1 MLKLT
6 LPLLSLLLATSG
18 LADEKPDL
26 AMVHRTEEK
35 PNLAVVHRIK
45 EQAFRDGKVM
55 DHLFWLTDANGPR
68 LTGSPG
74 FRSAANWALQALS
87 QWGAAQPHLEPW
99 GRFGRSWAVQ
109 RFELSLLSPTYA
121 RLGGVPK
128 AWSTGTS
135 GPVSGTL
142 VLAPLFF
149 DRDDRDDALDL
160 NRLTERLR
168 AYAQAHRGKLRGQ
181 FVLLESPR
189 DLALPKDSEPLRY
202 DDKKLGE
209 LAQAL
214 AMTPPEP
221 YEWPLLRL
229 PRDPKKRHTL
239 LSHLPKEVLWD
250 FFDRRRRVFDE
261 LRRFFKSEGVLGVF
275 STDERGDGALVF
287 AESTGAWD
295 ESQTL
300 PPASVV
306 LGPEEYD
313 RLARLVE
320 KKAVVRVQLDLKVS
334 ISEHDQDG
342 VNVVAELPGGRKKD
356 ELVMMG
362 AHLDSWIGGTGATDN
377 AVGCAVMLEAFRI
390 LKTLALPMD
399 RTVRLVLWD
408 GEEQGLYGS
417 RGYVKQHFGDPVTMQ
432 LKPEHGKVAAYFN
445 LDNGSGKIRGVYL
458 QGNDMVRPIFEQWLL
473 PFKDEGATGLTIRN
487 TEGTDHMSFDA
498 VGLPGF
504 QFIQDPLDYG
514 SRTHHSTLDVYEHAQ
529 ASDLLQA
536 AVIVA
541 SFVYN
546 AANRHEMLPR
556 KPLPPPLP
564 PRKEGK

>member
-1 MLKLT
+1 MLKLA
-6 LPLLSLLLATSG
+6 PAFLLLLFAAPTPA
-18 LADEKPDL
+18 LADDKPD
-26 AMVHRTEEK
+26 
-35 PNLAVVHRIK
+35 LAVVHRIK

-74 FRSAANWALQALS
+74 FRSAAEWAVHTLAK
-87 QWGAAQPHLEPW
+87 WGAAQPRLESW

-109 RFELSLLSPTYA
+109 RFELSLVAPTYA

-128 AWSTGTS
+128 AWSTGTE

-142 VLAPLFF
+142 VSAPLFP
-149 DRDDRDDALDL
+149 DREDQDDALDVT
-160 NRLTERLR
+160 RLTARLH
-168 AYAQAHRGKLRGQ
+168 AYAKMYRGKLRGH
-181 FVLLESPR
+181 FVLLEPPR
-189 DLALPKDSEPLRY
+189 ELTLPKDGEPLRY

-209 LAQAL
+209 LGQAP
-214 AMTPPEP
+214 AMTPAEP
-221 YEWPLLRL
+221 YDWPLMRL
-229 PRDPKKRHTL
+229 PRDATKRHAFVAQ
-239 LSHLPKEVLWD
+239 LPTEPS
-250 FFDRRRRVFDE
+250 FDWVERRRRIFDE

-275 STDERGDGALVF
+275 STDDRGDGALVF

-306 LGPEEYD
+306 LGPEDYD

-320 KKAVVRVQLDLKVS
+320 KKVAVRTQLDLKVS

-342 VNVVAELPGGRKKD
+342 VNVVAELPGGKKKD
-356 ELVMMG
+356 EVVMLG
-362 AHLDSWIGGTGATDN
+362 AHLDSWTGGTGATDN

-390 LKTLALPMD
+390 LKTLALPME
-399 RTVRLVLWD
+399 RTVRLALWS

-417 RGYVKQHFGDPVTMQ
+417 RGYVKQHFADPVTMQ
-432 LKPEHGKVAAYFN
+432 LKPEHGKLAAYFN

-458 QGNDMVRPIFEQWLL
+458 QGNDMVRPIFEQWLV

-487 TEGTDHMSFDA
+487 TGGTDHLPFDA

-529 ASDLLQA
+529 VSDLLQA
-536 AVIVA
+536 AAIVA

-546 AANRHEMLPR
+546 AANRPELLPR

-564 PRKEGK
+564 PRKEAK